1 MKHCKQDEE
10 LTNTSPRPFPS
21 KEPNLVTLQAI
32 HEGDASLVTGKSGRF
47 DNGAD
52 LIDAALKAP
61 EMLFVA
67 YFRTRRALEASIEL
81 KLGSKHP
88 LTI

>member
-1 MKHCKQDEE
+1 MKQHERDEE

-21 KEPNLVTLQAI
+21 NEPNPETLKAI
-32 HEGDASLVTGKSGRF
+32 REGDAFLATGKSGRF

-61 EMLFVA
+61 EV
-67 YFRTRRALEASIEL
+67 
-81 KLGSKHP
+81 
-88 LTI
+88 

>member
-10 LTNTSPRPFPS
+10 LANTNPRPFPS
-21 KEPNLVTLQAI
+21 KEPYLESLQAI
-32 HEGDASLVTGKSGRF
+32 REGNAFLATGESGRF

-61 EMLFVA
+61 EMFLPH
-67 YFRTRRALEASIEL
+67 TSGLDKS
-81 KLGSKHP
+81 
-88 LTI
+88 

>member
-1 MKHCKQDEE
+1 MKQHERDEE

-21 KEPNLVTLQAI
+21 REPRPVTLQAI
-32 HEGDASLVTGKSGRF
+32 REGDAFLVVGESGRF

-61 EMLFVA
+61 EA
-67 YFRTRRALEASIEL
+67 
-81 KLGSKHP
+81 
-88 LTI
+88 